1 MTKKNNNFDDF
12 RLSFINKKIPI
23 LTLDTRWHQLFP
35 GMDKPVDVKVLEDQL
50 NDLMKRQ
57 GRLTSEIKDLKALKK
72 QLMAEIVQSM
82 DIDTLSTRHKNEKKL
97 EQNRRLIQEI
107 NEKLNDCENELG
119 ELPYKI
125 KATNEELMLNS
136 VAICY
141 EEMQENYNEIANLND
156 WIQQTRE
163 ALKNKILE
171 KQDLENRNTI
181 IYSNMHDLLGAE
193 IMEILDKK
201 QVNN

>member
-35 GMDKPVDVKVLEDQL
+35 GMDKPLDVKVLEDQL